1 MRLVNDHVLPVKL
14 FEDALFSQEHL
25 VRSDDHVPSTG
36 HHSVADKLV
45 ASLLVTNEAH
55 SPVDEKGRIYFTTP
69 ESPVVVDVFQ
79 LTSVLGTTA

>member
-1 MRLVNDHVLPVKL
+1 MRFINNHVLPVKL
-14 FEDALFSQEHL
+14 FEDTLLSQEHL

-55 SPVDEKGRIYFTTP
+55 SPVDEKRLFTLPHLNLRYF
-69 ESPVVVDVFQ
+69 VDVFQ